1 MNIAY
6 RKGIRRGLGMRPRD
20 FVSERFP
27 GYIES
32 SVKMKKHPIQ
42 FLRRATQ
49 SGNRLVSGLSGLICR
64 YSFPGHVLDMVQG
77 NIFASKYDDLKSL

>member
-1 MNIAY
+1 MTITPVSTFKPY
-6 RKGIRRGLGMRPRD
+6 RKGIPRGLGMRPRD
-20 FVSERFP
+20 SVSERFP

-49 SGNRLVSGLSGLICR
+49 SG
-64 YSFPGHVLDMVQG
+64 
-77 NIFASKYDDLKSL
+77 KSLVCQWTFRVNMLCRTCIRHGTR